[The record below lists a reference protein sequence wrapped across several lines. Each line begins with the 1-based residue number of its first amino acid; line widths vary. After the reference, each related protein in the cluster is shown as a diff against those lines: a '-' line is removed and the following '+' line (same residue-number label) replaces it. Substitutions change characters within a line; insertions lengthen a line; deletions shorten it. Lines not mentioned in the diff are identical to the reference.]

1 MQMNFNTSIKL
12 IVLAY
17 FVGFIYGTVVPS
29 NKIYANNSI
38 PQDKETTALPEIC
51 SLKKHEVSDAY
62 QLQGLQMQCSTLSG
76 DLVFQNY
83 IDPMINLGNIKII
96 QGSLTVEESSSL
108 VRIEAPQLQEVGH
121 DFKLKRLTSLT
132 SIYMENL
139 STVDTILWKVLPILS
154 TAQLG
159 PSLKKTTKIIIS
171 DTSLTSFDGCH
182 NLKNLSI
189 LNLNNNRFMEEI
201 TCNVE
206 SVSEQLSIAA
216 NARDVEISL
225 KELQWANNI
234 TIRESAKIELP
245 KLESVKNS
253 MEFID
258 NYFSTLKIPNLE
270 TIGGTLGLLENRN
283 LKTIDINNL
292 TDVSGGI
299 MISKNSQLKSI
310 NFFSKLQQ
318 IGGAIQFDGTIDKV
332 EFPKLKL
339 VKGSVS
345 IISDSDDLDCSQWT
359 SPKNGVSIIR
369 GGKITCSSLKKETNI
384 SLNENGEILD
394 SDEVE
399 KVKDDVEGRDSKSLQ
414 PSNSASSKKA
424 NKTSSKSKT
433 ANAALSN
440 TPFSSWSLGLILTIP
455 LLLS

>member
-1 MQMNFNTSIKL
+1 MQANLKTSIKL

-17 FVGFIYGTVVPS
+17 FVGFIYGTLLPS
-29 NKIYANNSI
+29 NKVYANNSI
-38 PQDKETTALPEIC
+38 SQDKEATELPAVC
-51 SLKKHEVSDAY
+51 SFAKHEVSNAH
-62 QLQGLQMQCSTLSG
+62 QLQELQDQCSTVTG
-76 DLVFQNY
+76 DLIFQNY
-83 IDPMINLGNIKII
+83 VDPIINLGSIKVI
-96 QGSLTVEESSSL
+96 QGSLVVEESSSL
-108 VRIEAPQLQEVGH
+108 VRFEAPQLKEVGH
-121 DFKLKRLTSLT
+121 EFKLKRLTSLT

-139 STVDTILWKVLPILS
+139 STVETIMWKVLPILS

-159 PSLKKTTKIIIS
+159 SSFKKTKKIIIS

-182 NLKNLSI
+182 NLKELSV

-201 TCNVE
+201 TCDVE
-206 SVSEQLSIAA
+206 SVSQQLSIAA
-216 NARDVEISL
+216 NARDIAISL

-234 TIRESAKIELP
+234 TIRESSKIELP

-270 TIGGTLGLLENRN
+270 NIGGTLGLLENRN
-283 LKTIDINNL
+283 LKTIDMNNL
-292 TDVSGGI
+292 TEISGGI

-310 NFFSKLQQ
+310 DFFSKLQQ

-345 IISDSDDLDCSQWT
+345 IISDSNDLDCSQWT
-359 SPKNGVSIIR
+359 SPKNGLSIIR

-399 KVKDDVEGRDSKSLQ
+399 KVKDDSESRDSKPLQ
-414 PSNSASSKKA
+414 PSSTASSKKA
-424 NKTSSKSKT
+424 KKSSKSKVT
-433 ANAALSN
+433 NAGVSN
-440 TPFSSWSLGLILTIP
+440 APYSTLTLGLVCVIP
-455 LLLS
+455 FLVV